1 MDIVTS
7 FIVPALVGIVV
18 GILSGLLGIGG
29 GTILVPVFRLAFG
42 MSPVMSTATSLFTII
57 PTSLSGAVS
66 HVRHRTCVPSLGVAA
81 GLGGAVTSPFGV
93 WLATISPGWLIMV
106 VAALVIGWSAM
117 KILGKAIKMKPVGK
131 ARAQA
136 GSTQQGTKQTG
147 TDSAEPGGGAA
158 SAAAVVGAAVASAAA
173 MAGTPDPAASQRAAA
188 QAEASGEPPRF
199 QKMTRRQLA
208 VGAGIGLIAG
218 VASGYVGVGGGFIM
232 VPLMLSLVGI
242 AMKQASGTSLIAVA
256 ILAIPGVVEQV
267 LLGNVQYLAGIAV
280 AIGSIPGAVVGARLL
295 RVVPE
300 RQLRFLFGFFLIVA
314 AAVLVLNEFGI
325 LG

>member
-18 GILSGLLGIGG
+18 GILSGLLGIG

-106 VAALVIGWSAM
+106 VAALVIGWSAV

-136 GSTQQGTKQTG
+136 GTAQQGTKQTG
-147 TDSAEPGGGAA
+147 TGSAEPGGAA
-158 SAAAVVGAAVASAAA
+158 SAAAVAGAAVASAAA

>member
-106 VAALVIGWSAM
+106 VAALVIGWSAV

-131 ARAQA
+131 ARVQA
-136 GSTQQGTKQTG
+136 GSAQQGTKQTG
-147 TDSAEPGGGAA
+147 TGSAEPGGAA
-158 SAAAVVGAAVASAAA
+158 SAAAVAGAAVASAAA

-208 VGAGIGLIAG
+208 IGAGIGLLAG

>member
-106 VAALVIGWSAM
+106 VAALVIGWSAV

-136 GSTQQGTKQTG
+136 GPAQQGTKQTG
-147 TDSAEPGGGAA
+147 TGSAEPGGAA
-158 SAAAVVGAAVASAAA
+158 SAAAVAGAAVASAAA

>member
-1 MDIVTS
+1 
-7 FIVPALVGIVV
+7 
-18 GILSGLLGIGG
+18 
-29 GTILVPVFRLAFG
+29 

-106 VAALVIGWSAM
+106 VAALVIGWSAV

-136 GSTQQGTKQTG
+136 GTAQQGTKQTG
-147 TDSAEPGGGAA
+147 TGSAEPGGAA
-158 SAAAVVGAAVASAAA
+158 SAAAVAGAAVASAAA